1 MKLTIKLF
9 LYYLF
14 FFTITILQAKAQISP
29 RLQKY
34 TDSLNHLTLK
44 SPDTIKVDLLQK
56 ISWSYRNAMPDST
69 IAYAQ
74 RAFDISQKINFDNGK
89 IKSLNFI
96 GVAYRNKG
104 NYSLASRYYFDAL
117 KAAEKAGNKEQ
128 IGYSS
133 INIGNVYVYQTN
145 YKEAIEYFNKA
156 LKTAQ
161 SLNNKGMVAYC
172 YVNLGRAFRSQKKYK
187 DAQEYYTKT
196 LAIRRELKDASG
208 ILTSVVDLAEVYR
221 LEKNYEKALEYFS
234 IAVTDAEKVNNQ
246 GALVYS
252 LNNIANIY
260 KATNDFERAKS
271 YAKNSLKVASRVGL
285 RNDVRKAL
293 LNLSEIYEQQ
303 GEFEQAYK
311 YHLRFIS
318 LKDSLFSE
326 VNTRKISRLQSK
338 YESEKRE
345 TQLRLEKKIH
355 EEESKRKT
363 LIIYSFV
370 GGLVLLSLLVL
381 GQYINNR
388 QKNKLN
394 LLLSQRNEELAT
406 QQVVITEKNKT
417 LEEQRNSLNQK
428 SSALEKA
435 NIEITRK
442 NKDII
447 ASMNYAQRIQRAML
461 PLENN
466 IQRVLSEHFILFK
479 PRDIVS
485 GDFYWFSKI
494 DSHSSRKV
502 YSQQTQSV
510 APPSMDDF
518 EAETDF
524 FPMVSPEVDKAVI
537 AAVDCTGHGVPGAF
551 MSLIGNE
558 LLNEIIIIR
567 GITKPSQILEELQH
581 GVRTVLQQKDTK
593 NQDGMDIAICTIDII
608 PETFSNPNYVP
619 KLQFAGAGN
628 PLIYIQN
635 GEMDR
640 IKGNRISVGGYRN
653 FNIIPDRFDNHV
665 IALDQPTTFY
675 IFSDGY
681 QDQFGGNGTRKFMAK
696 RFRQLLLDIHR
707 LPIAEQKLQLE
718 AALKQWQGDLDQVDD
733 ILVMGVKLPGKSSQ

>member
-1 MKLTIKLF
+1 MKLTKKAFLY

-14 FFTITILQAKAQISP
+14 FFVTLQAKGQISP
-29 RLQKY
+29 KLKKY
-34 TDSLNHLTLK
+34 TDSLNQLIGNA
-44 SPDTIKVDLLQK
+44 SDTTKVDLLQK
-56 ISWSYRNAMPDST
+56 ISWSYRNARPDST
-69 IAYAQ
+69 ILYAQ
-74 RAFDISQKINFDNGK
+74 QALDLSKKIQFANGQ

-104 NYSLASRYYFDAL
+104 NYSKASKYYFDAL
-117 KAAEKAGNKEQ
+117 KAAEKANNKEQ

-145 YKEAIEYFNKA
+145 YQEAIDYFNKA

-161 SLNNKGMVAYC
+161 SLGNKGMIAYC

-187 DAQEYYTKT
+187 EARQYYTKA
-196 LAIRRELKDASG
+196 LSIRKELKDASG
-208 ILTSVVDLAEVYR
+208 ILTSEVDLAEVYR
-221 LEKNYEKALEYFS
+221 LEKNYQKALEYFS
-234 IAVTDAEKVNNQ
+234 IAVSDAEKVNNQ

-260 KATNDFERAKS
+260 KATNELDRAKG
-271 YAKNSLKVASRVGL
+271 YAESSLKIASTLGL
-285 RNDVRKAL
+285 LNDVRKAL
-293 LNLSEIYEQQ
+293 LNLSEIHKQQ
-303 GEFEQAYK
+303 GNFEQAYQ
-311 YHLRFIS
+311 YHIRYIEV
-318 LKDSLFSE
+318 KDAVFSE
-326 VNTRKISRLQSK
+326 GNTRKIARLQSK

-363 LIIYSFV
+363 IIIYSFV

-394 LLLSQRNEELAT
+394 LLLSQRNTELAT
-406 QQVVITEKNKT
+406 QQIQITEKNKT
-417 LEEQRNSLNQK
+417 LEEQRNALDQK

-435 NIEITRK
+435 NTEITRK

-447 ASMNYAQRIQRAML
+447 ASMNYAQRIQQAML

-466 IQRVLSEHFILFK
+466 IRSVLPDHFILFK

-485 GDFYWFSKI
+485 GDFYWFAKI
-494 DSHSSRKV
+494 ESHVSRKI
-502 YSQQTQSV
+502 YSQQTKSI
-510 APPSMDDF
+510 APPLADDAGSESNTF
-518 EAETDF
+518 AT
-524 FPMVSPEVDKAVI
+524 VSPEVDKAVI

-558 LLNEIIIIR
+558 LLNEIIMIR
-567 GITKPSQILEELQH
+567 GITKPSKILEELQQ

-593 NQDGMDIAICTIDII
+593 NQDGMDIAICTIDLV
-608 PETFSNPNYVP
+608 PDNFPNQQYVP

-635 GEMDR
+635 NEMNR
-640 IKGNRISVGGYRN
+640 IKGSRISVGGYRN
-653 FNIIPDRFDNHV
+653 FKIVPDQFDNHV
-665 IALDQPTTFY
+665 IALEQPTTFY

-696 RFRQLLLDIHR
+696 RFRQLLLDVHK
-707 LPIAEQKLQLE
+707 LPIEEQKLRLE
-718 AALKQWQGDLDQVDD
+718 TTLAQWQGDLDQVDD
-733 ILVMGVKLPGKSSQ
+733 ILILGVQLPGKS